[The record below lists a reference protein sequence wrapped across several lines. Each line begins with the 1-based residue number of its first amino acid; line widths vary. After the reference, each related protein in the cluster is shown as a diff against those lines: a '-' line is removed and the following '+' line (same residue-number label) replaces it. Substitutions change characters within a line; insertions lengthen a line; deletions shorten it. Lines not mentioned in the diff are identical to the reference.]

1 MNDNDNNGTNKQHQ
15 PTTDTEKTSLKDSL
29 RLFKDVFWNDMRQA
43 ISKEL
48 RNKKDNIA
56 AYNMDF

>member
-1 MNDNDNNGTNKQHQ
+1 MNDDDDNNGTK

-29 RLFKDVFWNDMRQA
+29 RLFKDVFWNDMRLA

-48 RNKKDNIA
+48 RSKKDNIA

>member
-1 MNDNDNNGTNKQHQ
+1 MNDDDHNNGTK

-29 RLFKDVFWNDMRQA
+29 RLFKDVFWNDMRLA

-48 RNKKDNIA
+48 RSKKDNIA

>member
-1 MNDNDNNGTNKQHQ
+1 MNDDDDINGTK

-29 RLFKDVFWNDMRQA
+29 RLFKDVFWNDMRLA

-48 RNKKDNIA
+48 RSKKDNIA

>member
-1 MNDNDNNGTNKQHQ
+1 MNDNDDGNKNQ
-15 PTTDTEKTSLKDSL
+15 PTINDMEKTSLKDSL
-29 RLFKDVFWNDMRQA
+29 RLFHDVFWRDMRKT

>member
-1 MNDNDNNGTNKQHQ
+1 MNDGDDNNGNNKQ

-29 RLFKDVFWNDMRQA
+29 RLFKDVFWNDMRLA

-48 RNKKDNIA
+48 RSKKDNIA

>member
-1 MNDNDNNGTNKQHQ
+1 MNDDDNNGTNKQ

-29 RLFKDVFWNDMRQA
+29 RLFKDVFWNDLRQA

-48 RNKKDNIA
+48 RSKKDNIA

>member
-1 MNDNDNNGTNKQHQ
+1 MNDDDNNGTK

-29 RLFKDVFWNDMRQA
+29 RLFKDVFWNDMRLA

-48 RNKKDNIA
+48 RSKKDNIA